1 MVEATFPVGTVS
13 AYEPGD
19 PNAMADAI
27 AHIADDPLAREAAV
41 ARTAAIVREA
51 AWERE
56 AERYLA
62 IVEDLI
68 AAH

>member
-1 MVEATFPVGTVS
+1 
-13 AYEPGD
+13 
-19 PNAMADAI
+19 MADAI

-41 ARTAAIVREA
+41 ARTAAIVRGA

-56 AERYLA
+56 AQRYLA
-62 IVEDLI
+62 IVEDVI